1 MTFVKIVA
9 RYVLTPTEANEEPKT
24 LKFRKALGA
33 ATTCAVL
40 SARRRKP
47 RQNTELVVCPQ
58 QQCAAYVVDN
68 VGREMRGYCCFDA
81 EPPEQPTAD
90 QRDQPVQ
97 DQGPADQ

>member
-33 ATTCAVL
+33 ATTCPFLKCPPA
-40 SARRRKP
+40 KP
-47 RQNTELVVCPQ
+47 RQNAELVVCPQ

-68 VGREMRGYCCFDA
+68 IGCEMRGYCCLDA

-90 QRDQPVQ
+90 
-97 DQGPADQ
+97 